1 MPMTVAGLRQG
12 AGVSAGGELGRAGG
26 MASGAPDRQR
36 RIVLVRAERRHED
49 RDGRRGEHRGDPHD
63 ARDLLACAR
72 AAAQREAGQARW
84 LRRTAG
90 QSVGSV
96 GSPNSVMKIIQN
108 IGTTRRNIPE
118 IAPIAAAAGRR
129 PAASARPA
137 PPR

>member
-1 MPMTVAGLRQG
+1 MDDAANTVAIRTT
-12 AGVSAGGELGRAGG
+12 
-26 MASGAPDRQR
+26 
-36 RIVLVRAERRHED
+36 
-49 RDGRRGEHRGDPHD
+49 
-63 ARDLLACAR
+63 LAIFLPAR
-72 AAAQREAGQARW
+72 APREASPGRERW

-96 GSPNSVMKIIQN
+96 GSPNSVMKIMQN

-118 IAPIAAAAGRR
+118 IAPIAAAASHR